1 MRHLFSDKFQS
12 LPAKIFINH
21 FLPLLGMKK
30 SRVKH
35 RKGMKALKPSL
46 REKKRYLV
54 YDVYP
59 KQGLVDKSVEAVK
72 HLIVQELKKTLGVW
86 HSAQAGIIHLDFSKK
101 LGRGILRVSL
111 KSLNIVRA
119 SFAITE
125 FEGLKATV
133 IGVSGILKKARQR
146 YFA

>member
-1 MRHLFSDKFQS
+1 
-12 LPAKIFINH
+12 
-21 FLPLLGMKK
+21 
-30 SRVKH
+30 
-35 RKGMKALKPSL
+35 MKALKPSL

-72 HLIVQELKKTLGVW
+72 HLIVQELKRTLGVW

-146 YFA
+146 YFAQDFA